1 MRMTVQIGHVSLDE
15 EKLNDCLE
23 SQKRYIVT
31 KYKVYEIRSVNYK
44 PEYLP
49 YYGSLVY
56 SSQTPIIKRGYEA
69 HTSKEVNELIGYELL
84 AH

>member
-1 MRMTVQIGHVSLDE
+1 MRMTVQIGTVSLDE
-15 EKLNDCLE
+15 EKLNDYLE

-49 YYGSLVY
+49 YYGSIVY
-56 SSQTPIIKRGYEA
+56 SRQTPIIKRWFAA
-69 HTSKEVNELIGYELL
+69 HTAKEVNELIGYELL
-84 AH
+84 AQ